1 MIFKVSANICF
12 HESVS
17 QKLKD
22 LTQSDL
28 TRDISCAI
36 HICVCVCVCVYIH
49 THTHTHLTPAVFN
62 LSGTRGWFQG
72 RQLFFHGPGKLE
84 AWSQGESS
92 ILHFCALLLRSLTHQ
107 LHLRSSGIRS
117 WRPLLYRV
125 TLLNAMLAK
134 TPK

>member
-36 HICVCVCVCVYIH
+36 HIYVCVCVCVCVYIY
-49 THTHTHLTPAVFN
+49 THTHTLHQQSPTFLAPGAGFRED
-62 LSGTRGWFQG
+62 SSSSMGQG
-72 RQLFFHGPGKLE
+72 RWRHCLRVIQ
-84 AWSQGESS
+84 AYYMY
-92 ILHFCALLLRSLTHQ
+92 CALLLLLLTHQ

-117 WRPLLYRV
+117 WRLE
-125 TLLNAMLAK
+125 
-134 TPK
+134 TPALQSYTFKFYTG